1 MIMNYILFAFG
12 EYKENPQALNLLT
25 ETVSQI
31 SKGEIKFQHGDS
43 GVIITFGT
51 KLDWEDIEDYMK
63 KNIVKLTAM
72 YFVFPIDSDMIY
84 SMDKE
89 IEKHLFE
96 NTDILTEN
104 EGLNQTK
111 YVSDNTGLPEFFKGI
126 HIHKGSPFDDILK
139 ILNEEAIQDVP
150 VMTLNDLLDKIK
162 EKGIDSLSEIQLKQ
176 LEIYSKQII

>member
-51 KLDWEDIEDYMK
+51 KLDWEHIDDYMK

-72 YFVFPIDSDMIY
+72 YFVFPIDSDMIF
-84 SMDKE
+84 SMDEE
-89 IEKHLFE
+89 IEKHLFG
-96 NTDILTEN
+96 NTDILTEK
-104 EGLNQTK
+104 EELNQSGYT
-111 YVSDNTGLPEFFKGI
+111 SDNTGVPEFLGGI
-126 HIHKGSPFDDILK
+126 HIHKTRSFDEFFK
-139 ILNEEAIQDVP
+139 MFNEEIIKDEP

>member
-1 MIMNYILFAFG
+1 MIMDYILFAFG

-51 KLDWEDIEDYMK
+51 KLDWEHIDDYMK

-84 SMDKE
+84 SIDEE
-89 IEKHLFE
+89 IEKHLFG
-96 NTDILTEN
+96 NTDILTGKE
-104 EGLNQTK
+104 ELNYNKNT
-111 YVSDNTGLPEFFKGI
+111 SDSTGIPEFFGGI
-126 HIHKGSPFDDILK
+126 HIHKSRSSDDFFKLFY
-139 ILNEEAIQDVP
+139 EEIIQEEP

-162 EKGIDSLSEIQLKQ
+162 EKGIDSLSENQLKQ

>member
-1 MIMNYILFAFG
+1 MNYILFAFG

-51 KLDWEDIEDYMK
+51 KLDWEDIDDYMK

-72 YFVFPIDSDMIY
+72 YFVFPLESDMIY

-96 NTDILTEN
+96 KTDILTEK
-104 EGLNQTK
+104 EK
-111 YVSDNTGLPEFFKGI
+111 YNPYTSDNTGVPEFLGGI
-126 HIHKGSPFDDILK
+126 HIHKTRSFDDFFK
-139 ILNEEAIQDVP
+139 IFYEEVIQDKP

-162 EKGIDSLSEIQLKQ
+162 EKGIDSLSADQLKQ

>member
-1 MIMNYILFAFG
+1 MNYILFAFG

-51 KLDWEDIEDYMK
+51 KLDWEDIDDYMK

-72 YFVFPIDSDMIY
+72 YFVFPIDDMIY
-84 SMDKE
+84 SMDEE

-96 NTDILTEN
+96 NTDILTEK
-104 EGLNQTK
+104 EELNQSRYT
-111 YVSDNTGLPEFFKGI
+111 SDNTGVPEFFRGI
-126 HIHKGSPFDDILK
+126 YIHKGSPFDDILK
-139 ILNEEAIQDVP
+139 ILNEEVIKDEP